1 MRVIATIAAAIVSLM
16 VAIALI
22 VVAIIESAAI
32 IIIIIIG
39 ARPGLVIDAHIVV
52 WSRGLQATDGG
63 GGGGGG
69 GTTARWIVNATLVSK
84 CLSRARCALA
94 AMARDWMSY
103 RAPPPEDS
111 SGYSALEAA
120 VIPPCLQT
128 QSMKRALASESRL
141 VQVRE
146 MAEESKKKGKEG
158 VVGSIRSEV
167 ARLHIRLVTSSL
179 ARLQTLFVDNAFARL
194 QTLFV
199 DYAFARLQTLSVD
212 YAFVRPPIHSISRS
226 SSSSPLLLSTSLSA
240 SAWCFRFWKTS
251 RRSPSLSRP
260 RSSRCKPS
268 RSRSRKQRES
278 GKRSCEPSGER

>member
-52 WSRGLQATDGG
+52 WSRGLQATDG